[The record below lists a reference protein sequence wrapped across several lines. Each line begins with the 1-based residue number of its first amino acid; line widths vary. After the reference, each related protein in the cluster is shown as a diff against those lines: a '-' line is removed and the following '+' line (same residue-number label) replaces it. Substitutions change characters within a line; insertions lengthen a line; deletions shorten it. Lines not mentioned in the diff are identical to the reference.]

1 MLNLKFFWQIDG
13 TYKDGMRKYFQQQKK
28 DTCHK
33 SFQSIMW
40 SLPYLLTVV
49 NLRRGVEWVGRF
61 VKNFQKGGKGNH

>member
-1 MLNLKFFWQIDG
+1 MGHIKMECENVFNNK
-13 TYKDGMRKYFQQQKK
+13 KK

-61 VKNFQKGGKGNH
+61 V

>member
-1 MLNLKFFWQIDG
+1 MGHIKMECENVFNNK
-13 TYKDGMRKYFQQQKK
+13 KK

-49 NLRRGVEWVGRF
+49 TLRRGVEWVGRF